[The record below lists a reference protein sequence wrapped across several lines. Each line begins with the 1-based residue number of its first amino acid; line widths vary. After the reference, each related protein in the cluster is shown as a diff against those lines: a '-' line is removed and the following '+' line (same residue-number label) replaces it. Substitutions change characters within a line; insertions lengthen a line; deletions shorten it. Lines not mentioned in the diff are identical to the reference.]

1 MAWVWQ
7 QASCPA
13 SGAITFQEFSL
24 DVDLEGD
31 ASGLMIGLES
41 CLSVQI
47 WWLAGGAMPERNK
60 FEGLNSILWQ
70 DNDWVDNGHWNNVVV
85 KLFHRSPESHG
96 INANLATQVSGQ
108 HPDIPSYVACHIMS
122 RLPDWGF
129 SVLRSQLLG
138 KSQKVQQPGASA
150 WRFAKTMIMTQSISS
165 VYCMEYF
172 TPFSR
177 SKHTSTKQ
185 DG

>member
-7 QASCPA
+7 QTSCPV

-41 CLSVQI
+41 CLSLQI
-47 WWLAGGAMPERNK
+47 WWLAGAMPERNK

-70 DNDWVDNGHWNNVVV
+70 DNDWVDNGHWNNLALGP
-85 KLFHRSPESHG
+85 KACCCETLPPKSW
-96 INANLATQVSGQ
+96 ITWYQCQATQASGQ
-108 HPDIPSYVACHIMS
+108 HPDIPSYVACH

-150 WRFAKTMIMTQSISS
+150 WRFAKTMINATVYILRLLYGIFPSIQQ
-165 VYCMEYF
+165 
-172 TPFSR
+172 
-177 SKHTSTKQ
+177 K
-185 DG
+185 